1 MLDTSKVPSMDA
13 RTRVDYLKDYR
24 EFDIEVGVVFRT
36 TCIYRN
42 FSVLDEHN
50 ITAPGNAYYDE
61 EARIIND
68 LNIFPGS
75 PLFFARLM
83 EWAFETKR
91 AYKDAYHETVDTE
104 LERVLDLCVYEL
116 DEFVSAVMKQA

>member
-1 MLDTSKVPSMDA
+1 MMDTSKVPSMDT

-24 EFDIEVGVVFRT
+24 EFDIEVGVVFRAT
-36 TCIYRN
+36 YIYST
-42 FSVLDEHN
+42 FSVLDSHN

-68 LNIFPGS
+68 LGIFPGS

-91 AYKDAYHETVDTE
+91 AYKDAYHETEDTK
-104 LERVLDLCVYEL
+104 LEQALYLCVTEL
-116 DEFVSAVMKQA
+116 DEFVSMIMKQA